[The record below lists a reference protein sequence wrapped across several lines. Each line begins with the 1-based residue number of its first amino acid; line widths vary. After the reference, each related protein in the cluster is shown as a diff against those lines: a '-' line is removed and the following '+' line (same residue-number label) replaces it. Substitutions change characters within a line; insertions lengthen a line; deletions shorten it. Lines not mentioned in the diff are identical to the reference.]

1 MPLPNITQPHAA
13 HAQPVMRQ
21 KTRLTET
28 VKSVSPSLSQFIQKD
43 LQHWKADLNERKLE
57 GDYFLEWFSWRKP
70 NPPESELAQS
80 FQRLVGPELASL
92 SRMIDSFS
100 KGKGVSDM
108 EQLLSAQQAYLQFCD
123 RFDRQKQL
131 ILKKIDLK
139 GNIRI
144 Y

>member
-1 MPLPNITQPHAA
+1 MPLPTITQPHASQ
-13 HAQPVMRQ
+13 AQPVLRQ
-21 KTRLTET
+21 SANISERLKPANQSFSRF
-28 VKSVSPSLSQFIQKD
+28 VHQSV
-43 LQHWKADLNERKLE
+43 QHWKEDLAERKVE
-57 GDYFLEWFSWRKP
+57 GDYFLEWFSWRSP
-70 NPPESELAQS
+70 NPLESELAQS

-100 KGKGVSDM
+100 KGKGISDV
-108 EQLLSAQQAYLQFCD
+108 EQLLAAQQAYLQFCD

-139 GNIRI
+139 GNLRI